1 MRGLSS
7 APAMVGDGTRG
18 CPGAGN
24 GLGEQMG
31 RGGRVLSLK
40 EPVGNDEGGWGGGD
54 VHSWEPASPLPGRA

>member
-7 APAMVGDGTRG
+7 APAVFGDDTRA
-18 CPGAGN
+18 CHGAGS

-40 EPVGNDEGGWGGGD
+40 KPAGSDEGGWGGDD
-54 VHSWEPASPLPGRA
+54 VHS